1 MRSARTFWAGS
12 VASAGQDSRETL
24 SNNAWVR
31 VHFNQRFLKI
41 PFERCFNPFETDI
54 DECARADTCGHG
66 ATCTN
71 TEGSYSCT
79 CPEGT
84 IPDPDPYIKCV
95 GIVTCEVDGDCPGNA
110 ICDPQK
116 RCLCPEPNVGNDCRR
131 EHLTPSLLLLLQIQN
146 KIKYSFILINFLDQI
161 RARICRAGRMPTAC
175 CPTTWPRA
183 SAGAVTRGS
192 LG

>member
-1 MRSARTFWAGS
+1 MPMPLFYIIKMS
-12 VASAGQDSRETL
+12 VLAL
-24 SNNAWVR
+24 M
-31 VHFNQRFLKI
+31 FYFRFKI
-41 PFERCFNPFETDI
+41 DV
-54 DECARADTCGHG
+54 DECGRPDACGHG

-131 EHLTPSLLLLLQIQN
+131 E
-146 KIKYSFILINFLDQI
+146 
-161 RARICRAGRMPTAC
+161 
-175 CPTTWPRA
+175 
-183 SAGAVTRGS
+183 
-192 LG
+192 

>member
-1 MRSARTFWAGS
+1 MIN
-12 VASAGQDSRETL
+12 D
-24 SNNAWVR
+24 
-31 VHFNQRFLKI
+31 K
-41 PFERCFNPFETDI
+41 FETDV
-54 DECARADTCGHG
+54 DECTRSDTCGHG

-95 GIVTCEVDGDCPGNA
+95 GIVTCDVDGDCPGNA

-131 EHLTPSLLLLLQIQN
+131 EYLFVLRKN
-146 KIKYSFILINFLDQI
+146 KIFEKILSSNFLSNKKNTYD
-161 RARICRAGRMPTAC
+161 
-175 CPTTWPRA
+175 
-183 SAGAVTRGS
+183 
-192 LG
+192 